1 MSHEILEL
9 IRSEV
14 RLAIPPGARVL
25 VVSKGD
31 PALLDMDGRPAL
43 PFPATDDGAYI
54 GYHPADSAEAILRLE
69 RLRDAGAEYLI
80 VPHDSLWWLEY
91 YADFGQYLETSATLV
106 QQRDNACRAYWLHRT
121 QLRGSARL
129 TRVVAIIAARNEE
142 RFISG
147 CIEHLA
153 AQGVQVYLL
162 DHGSTDATREIASS
176 WFGRGLIG
184 MEALP
189 FDSVFNLKEQLRRKA
204 EIAATLD
211 ADWFMHMDADEIR
224 LSPQPDMTLAEALA
238 AAEDAGYNAVNFQ
251 EFTFVPTREAPD
263 HDHPEYLKT
272 MRWYY
277 PFLPSCPWHVKAWRR
292 QPCRVDLGPG
302 GHRPTLPGMRLCPVS
317 FPMKH
322 YQFLSIAQARKKY
335 GPRRYDEARMAAA
348 RGNPRALWRTRLQ
361 LDSFPLPA
369 AADLREA
376 RDDSELDASRPR
388 KRHYLEE
395 IVTRAYAAA
404 EAP

>member
-1 MSHEILEL
+1 MRPEIVEL

-25 VVSKGD
+25 VVNDGD
-31 PALLDMDGRPAL
+31 PGLLDLDGRPAWR
-43 PFPATDDGAYI
+43 FPATDDGAYI
-54 GYHPADSAEAILRLE
+54 EHPADSADAIARLE

-80 VPHDSLWWLEY
+80 IPQTSLWWLEY
-91 YADFGQYLETSATLV
+91 YADFGTYLETSATLV
-106 QQRDNACRAYWLHRT
+106 QQRDNVCSAYWLHRT
-121 QLRGSARL
+121 QLRSSGRRA
-129 TRVVAIIAARNEE
+129 RVVAIIAARNEQ
-142 RFISG
+142 RFIDG

-153 AQGVQVYLL
+153 AQGVQVYLMN
-162 DHGSTDATREIASS
+162 HGSTDATREIASS

-184 MEALP
+184 IEDLA
-189 FDSVFNLKEQLRRKA
+189 FDSIFDLKQQLRRKA
-204 EIAATLD
+204 EVAETLD

-263 HDHPEYLKT
+263 HDHSEYRKT

-277 PFLPSCPWHVKAWRR
+277 PFLPTCPWRVNAWRR
-292 QPCRVDLGPG
+292 QPFLVDLGPG
-302 GHRPTLPGMRLCPVS
+302 GHRPTFPGIRLCPVS

-322 YQFLSIAQARKKY
+322 YQFLSVTHAKSKY
-335 GPRRYDEARMAAA
+335 GSRRYDAARTAAA
-348 RGNPRALWRTRLQ
+348 GGSPIALWRTRLQ
-361 LDSFPLPA
+361 LESFPLPA

-376 RDDSELDASRPR
+376 RDDWELDASRPR

-395 IVTRAYAAA
+395 IVTRAYTAA